1 MDYKLIS
8 ADSHVNEP
16 LSMWQERMPAEFRH
30 KAPHRKV
37 VDGKLLEIRDGM
49 RPRRVELGTEEM
61 DKDDLLRENAVED
74 GWDVKVRGSRPR
86 TPMALPAR
94 LSTPTTAWS

>member
-1 MDYKLIS
+1 MMDYKLIS

-74 GWDVKVRGSRPR
+74 GWDVKVRLEAQDTDGVAGEVIYPELRP
-86 TPMALPAR
+86 
-94 LSTPTTAWS
+94 